1 MQNTTLRHALAA
13 LLLAA
18 AVALGGCAAIEA
30 RKQCGA
36 GGCPGDD
43 KITQQVEAALQQHT
57 ELQAP
62 NQVTVQTLAGTVYL
76 NGQVATELQRSIAV
90 SAAKSVPGVT
100 KVVNNIALPY
110 QGR

>member
-18 AVALGGCAAIEA
+18 VTLGGCAAIDE
-30 RKQCGA
+30 RERCGA

-43 KITQQVEAALQQHT
+43 KITQQVEAALQTHT

-62 NQVTVQTLAGTVYL
+62 NRVSVQTLAGTVYL
-76 NGQVATELQRSIAV
+76 NGQVATELQRSTAV
-90 SAAKSVPGVT
+90 SAAKSVPGVK
-100 KVVNNIALPY
+100 KVVDNIALPY
-110 QGR
+110 MGR